1 MTITALMMDTAQ
13 FAKKDGQSKEVIM
26 SEESTVLE
34 FPGKET
40 ISLSDPEIQKE
51 LIRRGFAIG
60 IPGGEFIVTH
70 SVKLVAGGV

>member
-1 MTITALMMDTAQ
+1 
-13 FAKKDGQSKEVIM
+13 M
-26 SEESTVLE
+26 SEESTILE

-51 LIRRGFAIG
+51 LIKRGFAIG